1 MESYLMMLYV
11 TLEQESALKNFFVD
25 QGWTFCKPDLSVTT
39 DRLGPSVKDVHTDS
53 AHSENS
59 LRQLGERKTNLK
71 QHLAPVVELAT
82 DIPVPASMKNEE
94 QTFSIVQADTEG
106 TEQLKQNEAE
116 LQDIGDMKGLSD
128 ITCNPD
134 KPKVKV
140 ETFEVTLNDD
150 FNDDDDEDTDV
161 DYSYNE
167 ADAKSKMKAN
177 VSNITEDNAEDEV
190 GITEEDKKA
199 EATQPREP
207 KRCKLSSMEF
217 AVEDQTSS
225 CIKNETN
232 EEPSNLHPLKFSTVR
247 TRDTKEAPLENSVQY
262 SSHEEVKKAF
272 QCKICNYSTVSRG
285 NVYRHQRVH
294 TKSSV
299 KCSKCE
305 KSFAAVYDLR
315 QHFRSIHEGLK
326 LLCEI
331 CSKWFNNRYNLR
343 RHFLMEHS
351 KKFKYKCTFCEKQF
365 IEKLCYLG
373 HVNKHLD
380 SRPYKCHI
388 CSKSFCYKTS
398 LQRHVET
405 SHQPKVEDFVCETC
419 GAIFKSKGIWKPR
432 KEVSV
437 FVV

>member
-207 KRCKLSSMEF
+207 KISALLFVRKRKYCCLNSRIKFRDKTDLIMRFSKNSGDALERISFSALQTLIDGIRC
-217 AVEDQTSS
+217 
-225 CIKNETN
+225 
-232 EEPSNLHPLKFSTVR
+232 
-247 TRDTKEAPLENSVQY
+247 
-262 SSHEEVKKAF
+262 
-272 QCKICNYSTVSRG
+272 
-285 NVYRHQRVH
+285 
-294 TKSSV
+294 
-299 KCSKCE
+299 
-305 KSFAAVYDLR
+305 
-315 QHFRSIHEGLK
+315 
-326 LLCEI
+326 
-331 CSKWFNNRYNLR
+331 
-343 RHFLMEHS
+343 
-351 KKFKYKCTFCEKQF
+351 
-365 IEKLCYLG
+365 
-373 HVNKHLD
+373 
-380 SRPYKCHI
+380 
-388 CSKSFCYKTS
+388 
-398 LQRHVET
+398 
-405 SHQPKVEDFVCETC
+405 
-419 GAIFKSKGIWKPR
+419 
-432 KEVSV
+432 
-437 FVV
+437 